1 MEVEAEPAA
10 PSQLYSTDG
19 AGEEMVED
27 QQSAESQGQ
36 QLDPSTHD
44 ESSENYQVKPE
55 GDNDN
60 GPENQ
65 SMESVEGK
73 DGSEENGDHEDDDKD
88 DKQDDDD
95 DDDQDDEDEE
105 GAEHDKKQKVPK
117 PLPDFLK
124 PCENTSFSIANIKL
138 KDLGVAE
145 LQAAL
150 AYGEDMTITF
160 IKERGNKRKKI
171 LKESGG
177 KIGSV
182 TIPLKAQAARFL
194 KRFFKTVR
202 KLKTAMP
209 DLEITIPE
217 ELVKANEIAKQLA
230 FEEAE
235 KTRDQRHLK
244 MRLFYV
250 HNLPA
255 EATEED
261 VKPHFQD
268 SLNITIHEAPEG
280 ADYKRYAELEFKKA
294 TDGLHYL
301 NKLKVLEICNTKV
314 RLCQFPPFHPR
325 AGETR
330 RRKRR
335 RKQREFNQQQGNSA
349 KKEFGKGK
357 GPKEGYGG
365 GKRAGGGRGGYGQ
378 GGRGTGQPWRSPAG
392 MGRGGGGW
400 RFGGAAREYGGR
412 GGSTFGQDYGDEL
425 YGPSQ
430 DFGDDPA
437 STLNFLKNQLAM
449 VEEKF
454 MIDGGFNPRRT
465 ESRGTSGFSGGYGF
479 RNTGG
484 YSGGYGNIGPG
495 GYSGGYSDSGPNNYP
510 GGTGQFSGSGPSQ
523 FSGSG
528 GYDNSPAGYDSNNPG
543 GYTSNQRGGY
553 NPRKRPST
561 AGNQSLEPPDK
572 RLSKPGLY

>member
-1 MEVEAEPAA
+1 MEVEAEPTA
-10 PSQLYSTDG
+10 PTQMYSPED

-27 QQSAESQGQ
+27 LQSTENQGQ
-36 QLDPSTHD
+36 QLDPSTHEFSD
-44 ESSENYQVKPE
+44 NCQEVKQE
-55 GDNDN
+55 EDN

-73 DGSEENGDHEDDDKD
+73 DDEENGDHDDKH
-88 DKQDDDD
+88 DDDD
-95 DDDQDDEDEE
+95 EDDDQDDDDEE
-105 GAEHDKKQKVPK
+105 GEHDKKPKVIK

-138 KDLGVAE
+138 KDLGVPE

-160 IKERGNKRKKI
+160 IKERGNKRKKV

-209 DLEITIPE
+209 DLEVTIPE

-268 SLNITIHEAPEG
+268 CLNITIHEAPEG

-325 AGETR
+325 ASETR

-335 RKQREFNQQQGNSA
+335 RKQREFNQQQGITA
-349 KKEFGKGK
+349 RKEFGKGR
-357 GPKEGYGG
+357 GPKEG
-365 GKRAGGGRGGYGQ
+365 GKKGGGGRGGYGQ
-378 GGRGTGQPWRSPAG
+378 GGRGIGQTWRGPASI
-392 MGRGGGGW
+392 GRGGGGW
-400 RFGGAAREYGGR
+400 RFGGAARDYGNR
-412 GGSTFGQDYGDEL
+412 GGSNFGQDFGDEI
-425 YGPSQ
+425 YGPGQ
-430 DFGDDPA
+430 DFADDPA
-437 STLNFLKNQLAM
+437 STLNFLKNQLAR

-454 MIDGGFNPRRT
+454 MIDGGYNTRRT
-465 ESRGTSGFSGGYGF
+465 ESRGTTGFSGSYGF
-479 RNTGG
+479 RNQGG
-484 YSGGYGNIGPG
+484 YSGGYGGIGAG
-495 GYSGGYSDSGPNNYP
+495 GYSGGYSDSGPNSYP
-510 GGTGQFSGSGPSQ
+510 SGAGQFSGTGLSQ

-528 GYDNSPAGYDSNNPG
+528 GYDNSPAGYESNNLG
-543 GYTSNQRGGY
+543 GYTNNQRGGY
-553 NPRKRPST
+553 NPRKRPLI
-561 AGNQSLEPPDK
+561 AGNPSLEPPDK
-572 RLSKPGLY
+572 RLSKPGMY